1 MNFAFP
7 NPALVAVGAIIKN
20 RPDVITR
27 FIRAYVRGM
36 HRARTD
42 PAFTYKAMAKYTKI
56 EDTAVLQKAYEFY
69 MSKVLEK
76 APYINM
82 AGVQNVL
89 DDLVKTFGCEKRQA
103 RAIRR
108 YAFSRDGREKRA
120 LEGTLSIR
128 HMARSFIFSALLLV
142 AVTTVG
148 GGVAHAQQN
157 VAASYPG
164 IAGYNI
170 PFWVAL
176 DAGEFKKAGL
186 AVDPV
191 MISGGSKSVQN
202 TIIRRARFAHVSG
215 GVSVQANL
223 SGADVTILTTRR
235 TRCPP
240 RHHQPRTLELS
251 GSAPA
256 KRSVSQASAV
266 ITISVY
272 AELVKKNGINPDKDV
287 TFLQMGGERNRLTA
301 LERGAIAATIMSP
314 PGLFVAEAQGY
325 SRLGDLNAMGMRY
338 PELSIV
344 GRKRDLKERRDLVR
358 RYLRAYL
365 ESVRVMKG
373 NRDLTV
379 RVIEKYIHV
388 GSKTEAL
395 KTYDYF
401 VKSISDTLRTEREGI
416 TEFLAT
422 LETKT
427 RCRNAIPTNLSI
439 SRCWKRR

>member
-1 MNFAFP
+1 
-7 NPALVAVGAIIKN
+7 
-20 RPDVITR
+20 
-27 FIRAYVRGM
+27 
-36 HRARTD
+36 
-42 PAFTYKAMAKYTKI
+42 
-56 EDTAVLQKAYEFY
+56 
-69 MSKVLEK
+69 
-76 APYINM
+76 
-82 AGVQNVL
+82 
-89 DDLVKTFGCEKRQA
+89 
-103 RAIRR
+103 
-108 YAFSRDGREKRA
+108 
-120 LEGTLSIR
+120 
-128 HMARSFIFSALLLV
+128 MARSFIFSALLLF
-142 AVTTVG
+142 AMIIG
-148 GGVAHAQQN
+148 SGGVAHGQQK

-186 AVDPV
+186 EVDPV
-191 MISGGSKSVQN
+191 MISGGSKSMQ
-202 TIIRRARFAHVSG
+202 ALLSGGLDFAQVSG
-215 GVSVQANL
+215 GVSVQANI
-223 SGADVTILTTRR
+223 SGADVTILATAANSMSAGVIAAKEIR
-235 TRCPP
+235 TFQDLR
-240 RHHQPRTLELS
+240 
-251 GSAPA
+251 G
-256 KRSVSQASAV
+256 KRIGIASFGGNNDIGLRFAF
-266 ITISVY
+266 
-272 AELVKKNGINPDKDV
+272 KKNGINPDKDV

-325 SRLGDLNAMGMRY
+325 SRLGDLNTMGMRY

-344 GRKRDLKERRDLVR
+344 ARKRDLKERRDLAR

-388 GSKTEAL
+388 GSKAEAI

-427 RCRNAIPTNLSI
+427 PGLSKRNPNEFIDESVLEEVLKPRS
-439 SRCWKRR
+439 

>member
-1 MNFAFP
+1 MMKF
-7 NPALVAVGAIIKN
+7 
-20 RPDVITR
+20 
-27 FIRAYVRGM
+27 
-36 HRARTD
+36 HW
-42 PAFTYKAMAKYTKI
+42 
-56 EDTAVLQKAYEFY
+56 
-69 MSKVLEK
+69 
-76 APYINM
+76 
-82 AGVQNVL
+82 
-89 DDLVKTFGCEKRQA
+89 
-103 RAIRR
+103 
-108 YAFSRDGREKRA
+108 
-120 LEGTLSIR
+120 
-128 HMARSFIFSALLLV
+128 LLLIL
-142 AVTTVG
+142 AGLTLG
-148 GGVAHAQQN
+148 LGADAHAQQR

-176 DAGEFKKAGL
+176 DGGEFKKAGL

-191 MISGGSKSVQN
+191 MISGGSKSMQ
-202 TIIRRARFAHVSG
+202 ALLSGGLDFAHVSG

-223 SGADVTILTTRR
+223 SGADVTILATAAN
-235 TRCPP
+235 
-240 RHHQPRTLELS
+240 S
-251 GSAPA
+251 MSAGVIAA
-256 KRSVSQASAV
+256 KDVKTFHDLRGKKIGIASFGGNNDIGLRFAF
-266 ITISVY
+266 
-272 AELVKKNGINPDKDV
+272 KKNGINPDKEV

-325 SRLGDLNAMGMRY
+325 SRLGDLRAMGMRY

-365 ESVRVMKG
+365 ESVRVMKS

-388 GSKTEAL
+388 GSKAEAL

-427 RCRNAIPTNLSI
+427 PGVSKRNPNEFIDESVLEEVLKV
-439 SRCWKRR
+439 R

>member
-1 MNFAFP
+1 MMKF
-7 NPALVAVGAIIKN
+7 
-20 RPDVITR
+20 
-27 FIRAYVRGM
+27 
-36 HRARTD
+36 HW
-42 PAFTYKAMAKYTKI
+42 
-56 EDTAVLQKAYEFY
+56 
-69 MSKVLEK
+69 
-76 APYINM
+76 
-82 AGVQNVL
+82 
-89 DDLVKTFGCEKRQA
+89 
-103 RAIRR
+103 
-108 YAFSRDGREKRA
+108 
-120 LEGTLSIR
+120 
-128 HMARSFIFSALLLV
+128 LLLIL
-142 AVTTVG
+142 ARLTLG
-148 GGVAHAQQN
+148 LGADAHAQQK

-176 DAGEFKKAGL
+176 DGGEFKKAGL

-191 MISGGSKSVQN
+191 MISGGSKSMQ
-202 TIIRRARFAHVSG
+202 ALLSGGLDFAHVSG

-223 SGADVTILTTRR
+223 SGADVTILATAAN
-235 TRCPP
+235 
-240 RHHQPRTLELS
+240 S
-251 GSAPA
+251 MSAGVIAA
-256 KRSVSQASAV
+256 KDVKTFHDLRGKKIGIASFGGNNDIGLRFAF
-266 ITISVY
+266 
-272 AELVKKNGINPDKDV
+272 KKNGINPDKEV

-325 SRLGDLNAMGMRY
+325 NRLGDLNAMGMRY

-365 ESVRVMKG
+365 ESVQVMKG

-388 GSKTEAL
+388 GSKAEAL

-427 RCRNAIPTNLSI
+427 PGVSKRNPNEFIDESVLEEVLKV
-439 SRCWKRR
+439 R

>member
-1 MNFAFP
+1 MMKF
-7 NPALVAVGAIIKN
+7 
-20 RPDVITR
+20 
-27 FIRAYVRGM
+27 
-36 HRARTD
+36 HW
-42 PAFTYKAMAKYTKI
+42 
-56 EDTAVLQKAYEFY
+56 
-69 MSKVLEK
+69 
-76 APYINM
+76 
-82 AGVQNVL
+82 
-89 DDLVKTFGCEKRQA
+89 
-103 RAIRR
+103 
-108 YAFSRDGREKRA
+108 
-120 LEGTLSIR
+120 
-128 HMARSFIFSALLLV
+128 LLLIL
-142 AVTTVG
+142 AGLTLG
-148 GGVAHAQQN
+148 LGADAHAQQK

-176 DAGEFKKAGL
+176 DGGEFKKAGL

-191 MISGGSKSVQN
+191 MISGGSKSMQ
-202 TIIRRARFAHVSG
+202 ALLSGGLDFAHVSG

-223 SGADVTILTTRR
+223 SGADVTILATAAN
-235 TRCPP
+235 
-240 RHHQPRTLELS
+240 S
-251 GSAPA
+251 MSAGVIAA
-256 KRSVSQASAV
+256 KDVKTFQDLRGKKIGIASFGGNNDIGLRFAF
-266 ITISVY
+266 
-272 AELVKKNGINPDKDV
+272 KKNGINPDKEV

-301 LERGAIAATIMSP
+301 LERGAITATIMSP
-314 PGLFVAEAQGY
+314 PGLFVAEALGY
-325 SRLGDLNAMGMRY
+325 NRLGDLNAMGMRY

-388 GSKTEAL
+388 GSKAEAL

-422 LETKT
+422 LETKMPGVSK
-427 RCRNAIPTNLSI
+427 RNPNEFIDESMLEEVLKA
-439 SRCWKRR
+439 K

>member
-1 MNFAFP
+1 MMKF
-7 NPALVAVGAIIKN
+7 
-20 RPDVITR
+20 
-27 FIRAYVRGM
+27 
-36 HRARTD
+36 HW
-42 PAFTYKAMAKYTKI
+42 
-56 EDTAVLQKAYEFY
+56 
-69 MSKVLEK
+69 
-76 APYINM
+76 
-82 AGVQNVL
+82 
-89 DDLVKTFGCEKRQA
+89 
-103 RAIRR
+103 
-108 YAFSRDGREKRA
+108 
-120 LEGTLSIR
+120 
-128 HMARSFIFSALLLV
+128 LLLIL
-142 AVTTVG
+142 ARLTLG
-148 GGVAHAQQN
+148 LGADAHAQQK

-176 DAGEFKKAGL
+176 DGGEFKKSGL

-191 MISGGSKSVQN
+191 MISGGSKSMQ
-202 TIIRRARFAHVSG
+202 ALLSGGLDFAHVSG

-223 SGADVTILTTRR
+223 SGADVTILATAAN
-235 TRCPP
+235 
-240 RHHQPRTLELS
+240 S
-251 GSAPA
+251 MSAGVIAA
-256 KRSVSQASAV
+256 KDVKTFQDLRGKRIGIASFGGNNDIGLRFAF
-266 ITISVY
+266 
-272 AELVKKNGINPDKDV
+272 KKNGINPDKEV

-301 LERGAIAATIMSP
+301 LERGAITATIMSP
-314 PGLFVAEAQGY
+314 PGLFVAEALGY
-325 SRLGDLNAMGMRY
+325 NRLGDLNAMGMRY

-388 GSKTEAL
+388 GSKAEAL

-422 LETKT
+422 LETKMPGVSK
-427 RCRNAIPTNLSI
+427 RNPNEFIDESVLEEVLKVP
-439 SRCWKRR
+439 

>member
-1 MNFAFP
+1 MMKF
-7 NPALVAVGAIIKN
+7 
-20 RPDVITR
+20 
-27 FIRAYVRGM
+27 
-36 HRARTD
+36 HW
-42 PAFTYKAMAKYTKI
+42 
-56 EDTAVLQKAYEFY
+56 
-69 MSKVLEK
+69 
-76 APYINM
+76 
-82 AGVQNVL
+82 
-89 DDLVKTFGCEKRQA
+89 
-103 RAIRR
+103 
-108 YAFSRDGREKRA
+108 
-120 LEGTLSIR
+120 
-128 HMARSFIFSALLLV
+128 LLLIL
-142 AVTTVG
+142 ARLTLG
-148 GGVAHAQQN
+148 LGADAHAQQK

-176 DAGEFKKAGL
+176 DGGEFKKAGL

-191 MISGGSKSVQN
+191 MISGGSKSMQ
-202 TIIRRARFAHVSG
+202 ALLSGGLDFAHVSG

-223 SGADVTILTTRR
+223 SGADVTILATAAN
-235 TRCPP
+235 
-240 RHHQPRTLELS
+240 S
-251 GSAPA
+251 MSAGVIAA
-256 KRSVSQASAV
+256 KDVKTFHDLRGKKIGIASFGGNNDIGLRFAF
-266 ITISVY
+266 
-272 AELVKKNGINPDKDV
+272 KKNGINPDKEV

-325 SRLGDLNAMGMRY
+325 SRLGDLRAMGMRY

-365 ESVRVMKG
+365 ESVRVMKS

-388 GSKTEAL
+388 GSKAEAL

-427 RCRNAIPTNLSI
+427 PGVSKRNPNEFIDESVLEEVLKV
-439 SRCWKRR
+439 R

>member
-1 MNFAFP
+1 MMKF
-7 NPALVAVGAIIKN
+7 
-20 RPDVITR
+20 
-27 FIRAYVRGM
+27 
-36 HRARTD
+36 HW
-42 PAFTYKAMAKYTKI
+42 
-56 EDTAVLQKAYEFY
+56 
-69 MSKVLEK
+69 
-76 APYINM
+76 
-82 AGVQNVL
+82 
-89 DDLVKTFGCEKRQA
+89 
-103 RAIRR
+103 
-108 YAFSRDGREKRA
+108 
-120 LEGTLSIR
+120 
-128 HMARSFIFSALLLV
+128 LLLIL
-142 AVTTVG
+142 AGLTLG
-148 GGVAHAQQN
+148 LGADAHAQQR

-176 DAGEFKKAGL
+176 DGGEFKKAGL

-191 MISGGSKSVQN
+191 MISGGSKSMQ
-202 TIIRRARFAHVSG
+202 ALLSGGLDFAHVSG

-223 SGADVTILTTRR
+223 SGADVTILATAAN
-235 TRCPP
+235 
-240 RHHQPRTLELS
+240 S
-251 GSAPA
+251 MSAGVIAA
-256 KRSVSQASAV
+256 KDVKTFQDLRGKKIGIASFGGNNDIGLRFAF
-266 ITISVY
+266 
-272 AELVKKNGINPDKDV
+272 KKNGINPDKEV

-314 PGLFVAEAQGY
+314 LGLFVAEAQGY
-325 SRLGDLNAMGMRY
+325 SRLGDLSAMGMRY

-365 ESVRVMKG
+365 ESVRVMKS

-388 GSKTEAL
+388 GSKAEAL

-427 RCRNAIPTNLSI
+427 PGVSKRNPNEFIDESVLEEVLKA
-439 SRCWKRR
+439 K

>member
-1 MNFAFP
+1 MMKF
-7 NPALVAVGAIIKN
+7 
-20 RPDVITR
+20 
-27 FIRAYVRGM
+27 
-36 HRARTD
+36 HW
-42 PAFTYKAMAKYTKI
+42 
-56 EDTAVLQKAYEFY
+56 
-69 MSKVLEK
+69 
-76 APYINM
+76 
-82 AGVQNVL
+82 
-89 DDLVKTFGCEKRQA
+89 
-103 RAIRR
+103 
-108 YAFSRDGREKRA
+108 
-120 LEGTLSIR
+120 
-128 HMARSFIFSALLLV
+128 LLLIL
-142 AVTTVG
+142 AGLTLG
-148 GGVAHAQQN
+148 LGADAHAQQR

-176 DAGEFKKAGL
+176 DGGEFKKAGL

-191 MISGGSKSVQN
+191 MISGGSKSMQ
-202 TIIRRARFAHVSG
+202 ALLSGGLDFAHVSG

-223 SGADVTILTTRR
+223 SGADVTILATA
-235 TRCPP
+235 
-240 RHHQPRTLELS
+240 S
-251 GSAPA
+251 NSMSAGVIAA
-256 KRSVSQASAV
+256 KDVKTFHDLRGKKIGIASFGGNNDIGLRFAF
-266 ITISVY
+266 
-272 AELVKKNGINPDKDV
+272 KKNGINPDKEV

-325 SRLGDLNAMGMRY
+325 SRLGDLRAMGMRY

-365 ESVRVMKG
+365 ESVRVMKS

-388 GSKTEAL
+388 GSKAEAL

-427 RCRNAIPTNLSI
+427 PGVSKRNPNEFIDESVLEEVLKV
-439 SRCWKRR
+439 R

>member
-1 MNFAFP
+1 MMKF
-7 NPALVAVGAIIKN
+7 
-20 RPDVITR
+20 
-27 FIRAYVRGM
+27 
-36 HRARTD
+36 HW
-42 PAFTYKAMAKYTKI
+42 
-56 EDTAVLQKAYEFY
+56 
-69 MSKVLEK
+69 
-76 APYINM
+76 
-82 AGVQNVL
+82 
-89 DDLVKTFGCEKRQA
+89 
-103 RAIRR
+103 
-108 YAFSRDGREKRA
+108 
-120 LEGTLSIR
+120 
-128 HMARSFIFSALLLV
+128 LLLIL
-142 AVTTVG
+142 AGLTLG
-148 GGVAHAQQN
+148 LGADAHAQQK

-176 DAGEFKKAGL
+176 DGGEFKKAGL

-191 MISGGSKSVQN
+191 MISGGSKSMQ
-202 TIIRRARFAHVSG
+202 ALLSGGLDFAHVSG

-223 SGADVTILTTRR
+223 SGADVTILATAAN
-235 TRCPP
+235 
-240 RHHQPRTLELS
+240 S
-251 GSAPA
+251 MSAGVIAA
-256 KRSVSQASAV
+256 KDVKTFHDLRGKKIGIASFGGNNDIGLRFAF
-266 ITISVY
+266 
-272 AELVKKNGINPDKDV
+272 KKNGINPDKEV

-325 SRLGDLNAMGMRY
+325 NRLGDLNAMGMRY

-365 ESVRVMKG
+365 ESVRVMKS

-388 GSKTEAL
+388 GSKAEAL

-401 VKSISDTLRTEREGI
+401 VKSISDALRTEREGI

-427 RCRNAIPTNLSI
+427 PGVSKRNPNEFIDESVLEEVLKV
-439 SRCWKRR
+439 R

>member
-1 MNFAFP
+1 MMKF
-7 NPALVAVGAIIKN
+7 
-20 RPDVITR
+20 
-27 FIRAYVRGM
+27 
-36 HRARTD
+36 HW
-42 PAFTYKAMAKYTKI
+42 
-56 EDTAVLQKAYEFY
+56 
-69 MSKVLEK
+69 
-76 APYINM
+76 
-82 AGVQNVL
+82 
-89 DDLVKTFGCEKRQA
+89 
-103 RAIRR
+103 
-108 YAFSRDGREKRA
+108 
-120 LEGTLSIR
+120 
-128 HMARSFIFSALLLV
+128 LLLIL
-142 AVTTVG
+142 AGLTLG
-148 GGVAHAQQN
+148 LGADAHAQQR

-176 DAGEFKKAGL
+176 DGGEFKKAGL

-191 MISGGSKSVQN
+191 MISGGSKSMQ
-202 TIIRRARFAHVSG
+202 ALLSGGLDFAHVSG

-223 SGADVTILTTRR
+223 SGADVTILATAAN
-235 TRCPP
+235 
-240 RHHQPRTLELS
+240 S
-251 GSAPA
+251 MSAGVIAA
-256 KRSVSQASAV
+256 KDVKTFHDLRGKKIGIASFGGNNDIGLRFAF
-266 ITISVY
+266 
-272 AELVKKNGINPDKDV
+272 KKNGINPDKEV

-314 PGLFVAEAQGY
+314 PGLFVAEALGY
-325 SRLGDLNAMGMRY
+325 NRLGDLNAMGMRY

-388 GSKTEAL
+388 GSKAEAL

-422 LETKT
+422 LETKMPGVSK
-427 RCRNAIPTNLSI
+427 RNPNGFIDESVLEEMLKVP
-439 SRCWKRR
+439 

>member
-1 MNFAFP
+1 MMKF
-7 NPALVAVGAIIKN
+7 
-20 RPDVITR
+20 
-27 FIRAYVRGM
+27 
-36 HRARTD
+36 HW
-42 PAFTYKAMAKYTKI
+42 
-56 EDTAVLQKAYEFY
+56 
-69 MSKVLEK
+69 
-76 APYINM
+76 
-82 AGVQNVL
+82 
-89 DDLVKTFGCEKRQA
+89 
-103 RAIRR
+103 
-108 YAFSRDGREKRA
+108 
-120 LEGTLSIR
+120 
-128 HMARSFIFSALLLV
+128 LLLIL
-142 AVTTVG
+142 ARLTLG
-148 GGVAHAQQN
+148 LGADAHAQQK

-176 DAGEFKKAGL
+176 DGGEFKKAGL

-191 MISGGSKSVQN
+191 MISGGSKSMQ
-202 TIIRRARFAHVSG
+202 ALLSGGLDFAHVSG

-223 SGADVTILTTRR
+223 SGADVTILATAAN
-235 TRCPP
+235 
-240 RHHQPRTLELS
+240 S
-251 GSAPA
+251 MSAGVIAA
-256 KRSVSQASAV
+256 KDVKTFHDLRGKKIGIASFGGNNDIGLRFAF
-266 ITISVY
+266 
-272 AELVKKNGINPDKDV
+272 KKNGINPDKEV

-301 LERGAIAATIMSP
+301 LERGAISATIMSP

-325 SRLGDLNAMGMRY
+325 SRLGDLSAMGMRY

-365 ESVRVMKG
+365 ESVRVMKS

-388 GSKTEAL
+388 GSKAEAL

-427 RCRNAIPTNLSI
+427 PGVSKRNPNEFIDESVLEEVLKV
-439 SRCWKRR
+439 R

>member
-1 MNFAFP
+1 MMKF
-7 NPALVAVGAIIKN
+7 
-20 RPDVITR
+20 
-27 FIRAYVRGM
+27 
-36 HRARTD
+36 HW
-42 PAFTYKAMAKYTKI
+42 
-56 EDTAVLQKAYEFY
+56 
-69 MSKVLEK
+69 
-76 APYINM
+76 
-82 AGVQNVL
+82 
-89 DDLVKTFGCEKRQA
+89 
-103 RAIRR
+103 
-108 YAFSRDGREKRA
+108 
-120 LEGTLSIR
+120 
-128 HMARSFIFSALLLV
+128 LLLIL
-142 AVTTVG
+142 ARLTLG
-148 GGVAHAQQN
+148 LGADAHAQHK

-176 DAGEFKKAGL
+176 DGGEFKKAGL

-191 MISGGSKSVQN
+191 MISGGSKSMQ
-202 TIIRRARFAHVSG
+202 ALLSGGLDFAQVSG

-223 SGADVTILTTRR
+223 SGADVTILATAAN
-235 TRCPP
+235 
-240 RHHQPRTLELS
+240 S
-251 GSAPA
+251 MSAGVIAA
-256 KRSVSQASAV
+256 KDVKTFQDLRGKKIGIASFGGNNDIGLRFAF
-266 ITISVY
+266 
-272 AELVKKNGINPDKDV
+272 KKNGINPDKEV

-325 SRLGDLNAMGMRY
+325 NRFGDLNAMGMRY

-388 GSKTEAL
+388 GSKAEAL

-422 LETKT
+422 LETKMPGVSK
-427 RCRNAIPTNLSI
+427 RNPNEFIDESVLEEVLKA
-439 SRCWKRR
+439 K

>member
-1 MNFAFP
+1 MMKF
-7 NPALVAVGAIIKN
+7 
-20 RPDVITR
+20 
-27 FIRAYVRGM
+27 
-36 HRARTD
+36 HW
-42 PAFTYKAMAKYTKI
+42 
-56 EDTAVLQKAYEFY
+56 
-69 MSKVLEK
+69 
-76 APYINM
+76 
-82 AGVQNVL
+82 
-89 DDLVKTFGCEKRQA
+89 
-103 RAIRR
+103 
-108 YAFSRDGREKRA
+108 
-120 LEGTLSIR
+120 
-128 HMARSFIFSALLLV
+128 LLLIL
-142 AVTTVG
+142 AGLTLG
-148 GGVAHAQQN
+148 LGADAHAQQK

-176 DAGEFKKAGL
+176 DGGEFKKAGL

-191 MISGGSKSVQN
+191 MISGGSKSMQ
-202 TIIRRARFAHVSG
+202 ALLSGGLDFAHVSG

-223 SGADVTILTTRR
+223 SGADVTILATAAN
-235 TRCPP
+235 
-240 RHHQPRTLELS
+240 S
-251 GSAPA
+251 MSAGVIAA
-256 KRSVSQASAV
+256 KDVKTFHDLRGKKIGIASFGGNNDIGLRFAF
-266 ITISVY
+266 
-272 AELVKKNGINPDKDV
+272 KKNGINPDKEV

-325 SRLGDLNAMGMRY
+325 NRLGDLNAMGMRY

-388 GSKTEAL
+388 GSKAEAL

-401 VKSISDTLRTEREGI
+401 VKSISDALRTEREGI

-427 RCRNAIPTNLSI
+427 PGVSKRNPNEFIDESVLEEVLKV
-439 SRCWKRR
+439 R

>member
-1 MNFAFP
+1 MMKF
-7 NPALVAVGAIIKN
+7 
-20 RPDVITR
+20 
-27 FIRAYVRGM
+27 
-36 HRARTD
+36 HW
-42 PAFTYKAMAKYTKI
+42 
-56 EDTAVLQKAYEFY
+56 
-69 MSKVLEK
+69 
-76 APYINM
+76 
-82 AGVQNVL
+82 
-89 DDLVKTFGCEKRQA
+89 
-103 RAIRR
+103 
-108 YAFSRDGREKRA
+108 
-120 LEGTLSIR
+120 
-128 HMARSFIFSALLLV
+128 LLLIL
-142 AVTTVG
+142 AGLTLG
-148 GGVAHAQQN
+148 LGADAHAQQR

-176 DAGEFKKAGL
+176 DGGEFKKAGL

-191 MISGGSKSVQN
+191 MISGGSKSMQ
-202 TIIRRARFAHVSG
+202 ALLSGGLDFAHVSG

-223 SGADVTILTTRR
+223 SGADVTILATAAN
-235 TRCPP
+235 
-240 RHHQPRTLELS
+240 S
-251 GSAPA
+251 MSAGVIAA
-256 KRSVSQASAV
+256 KDVKTFQDLRGKKIGIASFGGNNDIGLRFAF
-266 ITISVY
+266 
-272 AELVKKNGINPDKDV
+272 KKNGINPDKEV

-325 SRLGDLNAMGMRY
+325 NRLGDLSAMGMRY

-388 GSKTEAL
+388 GSKAEAL

-427 RCRNAIPTNLSI
+427 PGVSKRNPNEFIDESVLEEVLKA
-439 SRCWKRR
+439 K

>member
-1 MNFAFP
+1 MLGP
-7 NPALVAVGAIIKN
+7 GA
-20 RPDVITR
+20 D
-27 FIRAYVRGM
+27 
-36 HRARTD
+36 
-42 PAFTYKAMAKYTKI
+42 
-56 EDTAVLQKAYEFY
+56 
-69 MSKVLEK
+69 
-76 APYINM
+76 
-82 AGVQNVL
+82 
-89 DDLVKTFGCEKRQA
+89 
-103 RAIRR
+103 
-108 YAFSRDGREKRA
+108 
-120 LEGTLSIR
+120 
-128 HMARSFIFSALLLV
+128 
-142 AVTTVG
+142 
-148 GGVAHAQQN
+148 AHAQQR

-170 PFWVAL
+170 PFWVGL
-176 DAGEFKKAGL
+176 DGGEFKKAGL
-186 AVDPV
+186 EIDPV
-191 MISGGSKSVQN
+191 MISGGSKSMQ
-202 TIIRRARFAHVSG
+202 ALLSGGLDFAHVSG

-223 SGADVTILTTRR
+223 SGADVTILATAAN
-235 TRCPP
+235 
-240 RHHQPRTLELS
+240 S
-251 GSAPA
+251 MSAGVIAA
-256 KRSVSQASAV
+256 KDIKTFQDLRGKKIGIASFGGNNDIGLRFAF
-266 ITISVY
+266 
-272 AELVKKNGINPDKDV
+272 KKNGINPDKDV

-325 SRLGDLNAMGMRY
+325 NRLGDLNAMGMRY

-422 LETKT
+422 LEAKSPGVSK
-427 RCRNAIPTNLSI
+427 RNANEFIDESVLEEALKV
-439 SRCWKRR
+439 R

>member
-1 MNFAFP
+1 
-7 NPALVAVGAIIKN
+7 
-20 RPDVITR
+20 
-27 FIRAYVRGM
+27 
-36 HRARTD
+36 
-42 PAFTYKAMAKYTKI
+42 
-56 EDTAVLQKAYEFY
+56 
-69 MSKVLEK
+69 
-76 APYINM
+76 
-82 AGVQNVL
+82 
-89 DDLVKTFGCEKRQA
+89 
-103 RAIRR
+103 
-108 YAFSRDGREKRA
+108 
-120 LEGTLSIR
+120 
-128 HMARSFIFSALLLV
+128 MARSFIFSALLLV
-142 AVTTVG
+142 AVTIVSS
-148 GGVAHAQQN
+148 GVAHAQQK

-186 AVDPV
+186 EVDPV
-191 MISGGSKSVQN
+191 MISGGSKSMQ
-202 TIIRRARFAHVSG
+202 ALLSGGLDFAHVSG

-223 SGADVTILTTRR
+223 SGADVTILATAANSMSAGVIAAKDIR
-235 TRCPP
+235 TFQDLR
-240 RHHQPRTLELS
+240 
-251 GSAPA
+251 G
-256 KRSVSQASAV
+256 KKIGIASFGGNNDIGLRFA
-266 ITISVY
+266 
-272 AELVKKNGINPDKDV
+272 LKKNGINPDKEV

-427 RCRNAIPTNLSI
+427 PGVSKRNPNEFIDESVLEEALKA
-439 SRCWKRR
+439 R

>member
-1 MNFAFP
+1 MMKF
-7 NPALVAVGAIIKN
+7 
-20 RPDVITR
+20 
-27 FIRAYVRGM
+27 
-36 HRARTD
+36 HW
-42 PAFTYKAMAKYTKI
+42 
-56 EDTAVLQKAYEFY
+56 
-69 MSKVLEK
+69 
-76 APYINM
+76 
-82 AGVQNVL
+82 
-89 DDLVKTFGCEKRQA
+89 
-103 RAIRR
+103 
-108 YAFSRDGREKRA
+108 
-120 LEGTLSIR
+120 
-128 HMARSFIFSALLLV
+128 LLLIL
-142 AVTTVG
+142 AGLTLG
-148 GGVAHAQQN
+148 LGADAHAQQR

-176 DAGEFKKAGL
+176 DGGEFKKAGL

-191 MISGGSKSVQN
+191 MISGGSKSMQ
-202 TIIRRARFAHVSG
+202 ALLSGGLDFAQVSG

-223 SGADVTILTTRR
+223 SGADVTILATAAN
-235 TRCPP
+235 
-240 RHHQPRTLELS
+240 S
-251 GSAPA
+251 MSAGVIAA
-256 KRSVSQASAV
+256 KDVKTFQDLRGKKIGIASFGGNNDIGLRFAF
-266 ITISVY
+266 
-272 AELVKKNGINPDKDV
+272 KKNGINPDKEV

-325 SRLGDLNAMGMRY
+325 NRFGDLNAMGMRY

-388 GSKTEAL
+388 GSKAEAL

-422 LETKT
+422 LETKMPGVSK
-427 RCRNAIPTNLSI
+427 RNPNEFIDESVLEEVLKVP
-439 SRCWKRR
+439 

>member
-1 MNFAFP
+1 MMKFH
-7 NPALVAVGAIIKN
+7 
-20 RPDVITR
+20 R
-27 FIRAYVRGM
+27 F
-36 HRARTD
+36 
-42 PAFTYKAMAKYTKI
+42 
-56 EDTAVLQKAYEFY
+56 
-69 MSKVLEK
+69 
-76 APYINM
+76 
-82 AGVQNVL
+82 
-89 DDLVKTFGCEKRQA
+89 
-103 RAIRR
+103 
-108 YAFSRDGREKRA
+108 
-120 LEGTLSIR
+120 
-128 HMARSFIFSALLLV
+128 LLLL
-142 AVTTVG
+142 AGLTLGLGADT
-148 GGVAHAQQN
+148 HAQQK

-170 PFWVAL
+170 PFWVGL
-176 DAGEFKKAGL
+176 DGGEFKKAGL
-186 AVDPV
+186 EIDPV
-191 MISGGSKSVQN
+191 MISGGSKSMQ
-202 TIIRRARFAHVSG
+202 ALLSGGLDFAHVSG

-223 SGADVTILTTRR
+223 SGADVTILATAAN
-235 TRCPP
+235 
-240 RHHQPRTLELS
+240 S
-251 GSAPA
+251 MSAGVIAA
-256 KRSVSQASAV
+256 KDIKTFQDLRGKKIGIASFGGNNDIGLRFAF
-266 ITISVY
+266 
-272 AELVKKNGINPDKDV
+272 KKNGINPDKDV

-325 SRLGDLNAMGMRY
+325 NRLGDLNAMGMRY

-373 NRDLTV
+373 NRDLTL

-422 LETKT
+422 LEAKT
-427 RCRNAIPTNLSI
+427 PGVSKRNANEFIDESVLEEALKV
-439 SRCWKRR
+439 R

>member
-1 MNFAFP
+1 MMKF
-7 NPALVAVGAIIKN
+7 
-20 RPDVITR
+20 
-27 FIRAYVRGM
+27 
-36 HRARTD
+36 HW
-42 PAFTYKAMAKYTKI
+42 
-56 EDTAVLQKAYEFY
+56 
-69 MSKVLEK
+69 
-76 APYINM
+76 
-82 AGVQNVL
+82 
-89 DDLVKTFGCEKRQA
+89 
-103 RAIRR
+103 
-108 YAFSRDGREKRA
+108 
-120 LEGTLSIR
+120 
-128 HMARSFIFSALLLV
+128 LLLIL
-142 AVTTVG
+142 ARLTLG
-148 GGVAHAQQN
+148 LGADAHAQQK

-176 DAGEFKKAGL
+176 DGGEFKKAGL

-191 MISGGSKSVQN
+191 MISGGSKSMQ
-202 TIIRRARFAHVSG
+202 ALLSGGLDFAHVSG

-223 SGADVTILTTRR
+223 SGADVTILATAAN
-235 TRCPP
+235 
-240 RHHQPRTLELS
+240 S
-251 GSAPA
+251 MSAGVIAA
-256 KRSVSQASAV
+256 KDVKTFQDLRGKKIGIASFGGNNDIGLRFAF
-266 ITISVY
+266 
-272 AELVKKNGINPDKDV
+272 KKNGINPDKEV

-325 SRLGDLNAMGMRY
+325 SRLGDLSAMGMRY

-365 ESVRVMKG
+365 ESVRVMKS

-388 GSKTEAL
+388 GSKAEAL

-427 RCRNAIPTNLSI
+427 PGVSKRNPNEFIDESVLEEVLKA
-439 SRCWKRR
+439 K

>member
-1 MNFAFP
+1 MKFHWF
-7 NPALVAVGAIIKN
+7 
-20 RPDVITR
+20 
-27 FIRAYVRGM
+27 
-36 HRARTD
+36 
-42 PAFTYKAMAKYTKI
+42 
-56 EDTAVLQKAYEFY
+56 
-69 MSKVLEK
+69 
-76 APYINM
+76 
-82 AGVQNVL
+82 
-89 DDLVKTFGCEKRQA
+89 
-103 RAIRR
+103 
-108 YAFSRDGREKRA
+108 
-120 LEGTLSIR
+120 
-128 HMARSFIFSALLLV
+128 LLLL
-142 AVTTVG
+142 AGLTLGLGADT
-148 GGVAHAQQN
+148 HAQQR

-186 AVDPV
+186 EIDPV
-191 MISGGSKSVQN
+191 MISGGSKSMQ
-202 TIIRRARFAHVSG
+202 ALLSGGLDFAHVSG

-223 SGADVTILTTRR
+223 SGADVTILATAAN
-235 TRCPP
+235 
-240 RHHQPRTLELS
+240 S
-251 GSAPA
+251 MSAGVIAA
-256 KRSVSQASAV
+256 KDIKTFQDLRGKKIGIASFGGNNDIGLRFAF
-266 ITISVY
+266 
-272 AELVKKNGINPDKDV
+272 KKNGINPDKDV

-301 LERGAIAATIMSP
+301 LERGAITATIMSP

-325 SRLGDLNAMGMRY
+325 NRLGDLNAMGMRY

-388 GSKTEAL
+388 GSRTEAL

-422 LETKT
+422 LEAKT
-427 RCRNAIPTNLSI
+427 PGVSKRNANEFIDESVLEEALKV
-439 SRCWKRR
+439 R

>member
-1 MNFAFP
+1 
-7 NPALVAVGAIIKN
+7 
-20 RPDVITR
+20 
-27 FIRAYVRGM
+27 
-36 HRARTD
+36 
-42 PAFTYKAMAKYTKI
+42 
-56 EDTAVLQKAYEFY
+56 
-69 MSKVLEK
+69 
-76 APYINM
+76 
-82 AGVQNVL
+82 
-89 DDLVKTFGCEKRQA
+89 
-103 RAIRR
+103 
-108 YAFSRDGREKRA
+108 
-120 LEGTLSIR
+120 
-128 HMARSFIFSALLLV
+128 MARSFIFSALLVL
-142 AVTTVG
+142 AVIIVG
-148 GGVAHAQQN
+148 GGVVDAQQK

-186 AVDPV
+186 EVDPV
-191 MISGGSKSVQN
+191 MISGGSKSMQ
-202 TIIRRARFAHVSG
+202 ALLSGGLDFAHVSG

-223 SGADVTILTTRR
+223 SGADVTILATAAN
-235 TRCPP
+235 
-240 RHHQPRTLELS
+240 S
-251 GSAPA
+251 MSAGVIAA
-256 KRSVSQASAV
+256 KDIKTFQDLRGKKIGIASFGGNNDIGLRFAF
-266 ITISVY
+266 
-272 AELVKKNGINPDKDV
+272 KKNGINPDKDV

-365 ESVRVMKG
+365 ESVRVMKS

-401 VKSISDTLRTEREGI
+401 VKSI
-416 TEFLAT
+416 
-422 LETKT
+422 
-427 RCRNAIPTNLSI
+427 
-439 SRCWKRR
+439 

>member
-1 MNFAFP
+1 
-7 NPALVAVGAIIKN
+7 
-20 RPDVITR
+20 
-27 FIRAYVRGM
+27 
-36 HRARTD
+36 
-42 PAFTYKAMAKYTKI
+42 
-56 EDTAVLQKAYEFY
+56 
-69 MSKVLEK
+69 
-76 APYINM
+76 
-82 AGVQNVL
+82 
-89 DDLVKTFGCEKRQA
+89 
-103 RAIRR
+103 
-108 YAFSRDGREKRA
+108 
-120 LEGTLSIR
+120 
-128 HMARSFIFSALLLV
+128 MARSFIFSALLVL
-142 AVTTVG
+142 AVIIVG
-148 GGVAHAQQN
+148 GGVVDAQQK

-186 AVDPV
+186 EVDPV
-191 MISGGSKSVQN
+191 MISGGSKSMQ
-202 TIIRRARFAHVSG
+202 ALLSGGLDFAHVSG

-223 SGADVTILTTRR
+223 SGADVTILATAAN
-235 TRCPP
+235 
-240 RHHQPRTLELS
+240 S
-251 GSAPA
+251 MSAGVIAA
-256 KRSVSQASAV
+256 KDIKTFQDLRGKKIGIASFGGNNDIGLRFAF
-266 ITISVY
+266 
-272 AELVKKNGINPDKDV
+272 KKNGINPDKDV

-365 ESVRVMKG
+365 ESVRVMKS

-427 RCRNAIPTNLSI
+427 PGVSKRNPNEFIDESVLEEALKA
-439 SRCWKRR
+439 R

>member
-1 MNFAFP
+1 MIKFHRVLFIVV
-7 NPALVAVGAIIKN
+7 ALTLG
-20 RPDVITR
+20 
-27 FIRAYVRGM
+27 
-36 HRARTD
+36 
-42 PAFTYKAMAKYTKI
+42 
-56 EDTAVLQKAYEFY
+56 
-69 MSKVLEK
+69 LE
-76 APYINM
+76 AD
-82 AGVQNVL
+82 AQ
-89 DDLVKTFGCEKRQA
+89 
-103 RAIRR
+103 
-108 YAFSRDGREKRA
+108 
-120 LEGTLSIR
+120 
-128 HMARSFIFSALLLV
+128 
-142 AVTTVG
+142 
-148 GGVAHAQQN
+148 AQQR

-176 DAGEFKKAGL
+176 EAGEFKKAGL
-186 AVDPV
+186 EIDPI
-191 MISGGSKSVQN
+191 MISGGSKSMQ
-202 TIIRRARFAHVSG
+202 ALLSGGLDFAHVSG

-223 SGADVTILTTRR
+223 NGADVTILATAAN
-235 TRCPP
+235 
-240 RHHQPRTLELS
+240 S
-251 GSAPA
+251 MSAGVIAA
-256 KRSVSQASAV
+256 KDVKTFHDLRGKKIGIASFGGNNDIGLRFAF
-266 ITISVY
+266 
-272 AELVKKNGINPDKDV
+272 KKNNINPDKEV
-287 TFLQMGGERNRLTA
+287 TFLQIGGERNRLTA
-301 LERGAIAATIMSP
+301 LERGAISATIMSP

-325 SRLGDLNAMGMRY
+325 NRLGDLNAMGMRY

-388 GSKTEAL
+388 GSKAEAL

-427 RCRNAIPTNLSI
+427 PGVSKRNPNEFIDESVLEEVLKA
-439 SRCWKRR
+439 K